1 MTRRGMRRL
10 SELLPDAIAALGIGN
25 DLAAVQREASWES
38 IVRELV
44 PAAVGHS
51 ELVAV
56 RPPEITV
63 SASDPATAQELRLH
77 GATLLAAF
85 PAGPDGGRL
94 TELRVV
100 VRPR

>member
-1 MTRRGMRRL
+1 MTGRRMRRL
-10 SELLPDAIAALGIGN
+10 SELLPGAVAALGIG
-25 DLAAVQREASWES
+25 DDIAAVRRESSWES
-38 IVRELV
+38 IVEELV

-56 RPPEITV
+56 RPPLLTV

-77 GATLLAAF
+77 GAALLAVF